1 MDKTERQKW
10 MTRFCAQRLNAQ
22 RRGVEFKLTFQEWLD
37 WWGEDL
43 HLRGSKP
50 WQLQMQRMHDKGA
63 YEIGNIVKG
72 HPAKNART
80 AANVRLAAQQKE
92 LKRKHQEALD
102 RAMFE
107 ESKEPREEDSA
118 DISPTLW
125 ACNGNTQSKR
135 NKGFAIV
142 KEV

>member
-1 MDKTERQKW
+1 
-10 MTRFCAQRLNAQ
+10 
-22 RRGVEFKLTFQEWLD
+22 
-37 WWGEDL
+37 
-43 HLRGSKP
+43 
-50 WQLQMQRMHDKGA
+50 MHDKGA

>member
-1 MDKTERQKW
+1 
-10 MTRFCAQRLNAQ
+10 MTRFCAQKLNAQ
-22 RRGVEFKLTFQEWLD
+22 RRGIEFKLTFQEWLD

-72 HPAKNART
+72 NPAKNART
-80 AANVRLAAQQKE
+80 AANVRRSSRQQE
-92 LKRKHQEALD
+92 LKRQHQESLD

-107 ESKEPREEDSA
+107 ESKEPREEDRA
-118 DISPTLW
+118 DIAPILW

>member
-43 HLRGSKP
+43 RLRGSKP
-50 WQLQMQRMHDKGA
+50 WQLQMQRMHDRGA
-63 YEIGNIVKG
+63 YEVGNIVKG

-80 AANVRLAAQQKE
+80 AANVRRASNQQE
-92 LKRKHQEALD
+92 LKRQHQEALD

-107 ESKEPREEDSA
+107 ESKESREEDSA
-118 DISPTLW
+118 DISPILW